1 MPSAAECA
9 AQGKAL
15 NPHTK
20 KCIDPN
26 GAVAKQIAAG
36 TYAVKA
42 RVNHK
47 PAYKEKFG
55 VVCKQKCTG
64 GTVCNPE
71 SGRCVSRNGPAGKK
85 IVANKNFKINTNSRF
100 DYESNLFGHIFPHH
114 AMKVHGV
121 HKGKCQFGPRNASG
135 KCPPNPKPTAVKYKN
150 GRKVPA
156 QSARNFIG
164 TTSMGMN
171 GTPYLATPYLVQG
184 KTHYRWAK
192 VKA

>member
-1 MPSAAECA
+1 
-9 AQGKAL
+9 
-15 NPHTK
+15 
-20 KCIDPN
+20 
-26 GAVAKQIAAG
+26 
-36 TYAVKA
+36 
-42 RVNHK
+42 
-47 PAYKEKFG
+47 
-55 VVCKQKCTG
+55 
-64 GTVCNPE
+64 
-71 SGRCVSRNGPAGKK
+71 
-85 IVANKNFKINTNSRF
+85 
-100 DYESNLFGHIFPHH
+100 
-114 AMKVHGV
+114 MKVHGV